1 MVEALKRSELFEDR
15 SRTGSAWCRAYS
27 DVIDDWIAAIAA
39 EVGSLRDIALVAVGG
54 YGRAEL
60 APGSDIDLIL
70 MHRNRAD
77 VAEVANTIWYPI
89 WDEGLK
95 LGHAVRTVKEA
106 LVLASDDL
114 ETATSLLSA
123 RHVAGDSSITDE
135 LAEKA
140 TGLWQKRAKRFLG
153 ELSIAVADRHERAG
167 EVAFLLEPDLK
178 EGRGGLRDVHAVRW
192 AEAAQRVLS
201 EGDDVT
207 IDQAYEFLLAVRVE
221 LHRITGRP
229 NDRLTLQEQDGVAV
243 ALGYDDAVPFM
254 RALSAAARDIAWTS
268 DDTWRRI
275 DSSLVGPISL
285 RIKRD
290 KEVLPGVILR
300 DGAVHLAGSADPST
314 DPSLVLA
321 VGVAAAEHDARI
333 DRRSLDRLAAA
344 AGSAVANDSGFPW
357 SAPTRSLFARLFF
370 TGEAAIDVV
379 ESLDRKGV
387 WVWVLP
393 EWVGVRCKPQRN
405 AYHTYT
411 VDRHLCVAAANA
423 ASHTWMVDRP
433 DLLVVGTLLHDIGK
447 GYPGDHTVVGID
459 LLDTIGSRMGYD
471 ADEIHTLQQ
480 MVRHHLL
487 LPDVAT
493 RRDLDDDE
501 TIEKVALAA
510 GNVATIR
517 LLHALTIADSTA
529 TGPAAWNDWK
539 AKLVRELAGRA
550 EHVLGGGQAADV
562 SGAPFPTED
571 HLELLTQR
579 EVAVHTSENQLTVV
593 APDRPGLFSKMA
605 GVLSLH
611 GLDVLGAS
619 AHSTDDGMA
628 LEVFTVES
636 GTGPTIVWERVV
648 NDVHAVLAGR
658 LALAA
663 RLAERAERYAR
674 PWAAP
679 TALSQAPRVRFDN
692 DASSSSTVV
701 EVQGAD
707 GIGVLYRVTRAI
719 AELDLDIRS
728 AKVQTLGSEV
738 IDAFYL
744 RTADGAKVID
754 TDHLAEI
761 ERAILGA

>member
-1 MVEALKRSELFEDR
+1 MVEALKRSELLADR
-15 SRTGSAWCRAYS
+15 SKTGSAWCRAYS
-27 DVIDDWIAAIAA
+27 DLIDGWVRTIAAD
-39 EVGSLRDIALVAVGG
+39 VGSLHDIALVAVGG
-54 YGRAEL
+54 YGRSEL

-70 MHRNRAD
+70 IHRSRAD

-106 LVLASDDL
+106 VALASDDL

-123 RHVAGDSSITDE
+123 RHVAGDPAITEE
-135 LAEKA
+135 LSEKGS
-140 TGLWQKRAKRFLG
+140 GLWQKRAKRFLG
-153 ELSIAVADRHERAG
+153 ELSSAVTDRHERAG

-178 EGRGGLRDVHAVRW
+178 EGRGGLRDVHAVHW
-192 AEAAQRVLS
+192 AEAAQRVLF
-201 EGDDVT
+201 EGDDIT
-207 IDQAYEFLLAVRVE
+207 IDAAYELLLAVRVE

-229 NDRLTLQEQDGVAV
+229 NDQLTLQEQDGVAA
-243 ALGYDDAVPFM
+243 ALGYEDAIPLM
-254 RALSAAARDIAWTS
+254 RAVSAAARDIAWTS

-275 DSSLVGPISL
+275 DSSLVGPLSL

-290 KEVLPGVILR
+290 KEVLPAVILR
-300 DGAVHLAGSADPST
+300 DGAVHLAGSADPTT
-314 DPSLVLA
+314 DPALVLA
-321 VGVAAAEHDARI
+321 VGVAAAEHATRI

-344 AGSAVANDSGFPW
+344 AEAAIDTDRGFPW
-357 SAPTRSLFARLFF
+357 TAATRALFARLFLA
-370 TGEAAIDVV
+370 GDAAIDVV

-405 AYHTYT
+405 AYHTFT

-423 ASHTWMVDRP
+423 AAHTWMVDRP

-471 ADEIHTLQQ
+471 ADEISTLQQ

-501 TIEKVALAA
+501 TIEKVAMAA
-510 GNVATIR
+510 GDVTTLR
-517 LLHALTIADSTA
+517 LLHALTISDSTA

-562 SGAPFPTED
+562 AGAPFPTEA

-579 EVAVHTSENQLTVV
+579 QVAVHTSENQLTVV

-636 GTGPTIVWERVV
+636 STGPTIVWERVV

-674 PWAAP
+674 PWAGP
-679 TALSQAPRVRFDN
+679 SPLVHAPRVRFDN
-692 DASSSSTVV
+692 EASSSSTVV

-744 RTADGAKVID
+744 RTANGAKI
-754 TDHLAEI
+754 TEPDHLAEI
-761 ERAILGA
+761 ERAIVGA